1 MRLNKL
7 MATMIVVGSVGTVWA
22 APNVDK
28 YVVTFPN
35 GDHVSYQGVYQSQF
49 PDGIPMGIGSG
60 LYFVG
65 EEQGALKFVT
75 VTDRGANAD
84 APLVDGRESK
94 IFVTPDF
101 VPTMMEVFVD
111 EKGAIAVNPIPLKD
125 QQGVIS
131 GLPLSSDYIGS
142 THEVPLSETLEVL
155 STVDNG
161 LDLEGIV
168 SDGQDGYWISDEY
181 GPFIAHI
188 SADGTLLKK
197 LGPTPNSDEK
207 GVASGLPNILK
218 WRQANRG
225 FEGIARL
232 PDGVIIAAVQSGLDI
247 DGETKKT
254 AEVTRLVAYNPL
266 TEETKMYAYPLDVDA
281 YKKLSDA
288 KIGDIVALDQNR
300 ILLIEQG
307 KNRDGEMRNLI
318 YIVDLSG
325 ATDLTASDK
334 VKPVEFNSLADINK
348 RGIEVAKKELLIDLR
363 DYGWQQ
369 EKAEG
374 LALID
379 NQRIALINDNDFGV
393 QTTLNNGV
401 EGAKIKDYRLM
412 ENGKLALDGKETDA
426 QIVIE
431 PLEAPDN
438 LSELWIITF
447 DKEI

>member
-7 MATMIVVGSVGTVWA
+7 MATMIVIGSMGTVWA

-35 GDHVSYQGVYQSQF
+35 GDHVLYQGVYQSQF

-84 APLVDGRESK
+84 APLVDGSESK

-142 THEVPLSETLEVL
+142 THEVPLSEALEVL

-197 LGPTPNSDEK
+197 LGPTPSSDEK

-247 DGETKKT
+247 DGETKKI